1 MDKQLFQREQE
12 SKNLESYQKEKV
24 AAETSLQHL
33 EKSEQEQENQIKSLN
48 DKIQK
53 IQSEKEK
60 SNSESLQQQQ
70 GDIKQIFQDISQIE
84 QLVEDSVSNQNLMK
98 KLQEDEKKLSRLY
111 SIFSREIV
119 FLALDDY
126 LPVLSDVINNYLSQ
140 CVDYTL
146 KMQIDENGEK
156 LELQVSVIDSK

>member
-1 MDKQLFQREQE
+1 MFQREQE

-33 EKSEQEQENQIKSLN
+33 EKTQQEQENQIKSLN
-48 DKIQK
+48 DKIQE
-53 IQSEKEK
+53 IQTEKEK

-70 GDIKQIFQDISQIE
+70 RDIKQIFQDISQIE

-111 SIFSREIV
+111 SILSKEIV
-119 FLALDDY
+119 LFALDDY
-126 LPVLSDVINNYLSQ
+126 LPILSDIINDYLSQ
-140 CVDYTL
+140 CVDYSIQ
-146 KMQIDENGEK
+146 MHIVENGEK
-156 LELQVSVIDSK
+156 LELEAKILD

>member
-33 EKSEQEQENQIKSLN
+33 EKSQQEQENQINSLN
-48 DKIQK
+48 DKIQE
-53 IQSEKEK
+53 IQAEKEK

-70 GDIKQIFQDISQIE
+70 RDIKQIFQNILQIE

-111 SIFSREIV
+111 SILSKEIV
-119 FLALDDY
+119 LFALDDY
-126 LPVLSDVINNYLSQ
+126 LPILSDIINDYLAQ
-140 CVDYTL
+140 CVDYSIQ
-146 KMQIDENGEK
+146 MHIVENNEK
-156 LELQVSVIDSK
+156 LELEAKILD

>member
-1 MDKQLFQREQE
+1 VDKQLFQREQE

-33 EKSEQEQENQIKSLN
+33 EKSQQEQENQINSLN
-48 DKIQK
+48 DKIQE
-53 IQSEKEK
+53 IQAEKEK

-70 GDIKQIFQDISQIE
+70 RDIKQIFQNILQIE

-111 SIFSREIV
+111 SILSKEIV
-119 FLALDDY
+119 LFALDDY
-126 LPVLSDVINNYLSQ
+126 LPILSDIINDYLAQ
-140 CVDYTL
+140 CVDYSIQ
-146 KMQIDENGEK
+146 MHIVENNEK
-156 LELQVSVIDSK
+156 LELEAKILD

>member
-1 MDKQLFQREQE
+1 VDKQLFQREQE

-33 EKSEQEQENQIKSLN
+33 EKSQQEQENQINSLN
-48 DKIQK
+48 DKIQE
-53 IQSEKEK
+53 IQAEKEK

-70 GDIKQIFQDISQIE
+70 RDIKQIFQNILQIE

-111 SIFSREIV
+111 SILSKEIV
-119 FLALDDY
+119 LFALDDY
-126 LPVLSDVINNYLSQ
+126 LPILSDIINDYLAQ
-140 CVDYTL
+140 CVDYSIQ
-146 KMQIDENGEK
+146 MHIVENNEK
-156 LELQVSVIDSK
+156 LELEAKTFD

>member
-33 EKSEQEQENQIKSLN
+33 EKSVQEQENQIKSLN
-48 DKIQK
+48 DKIQE
-53 IQSEKEK
+53 IQAEKEK

-70 GDIKQIFQDISQIE
+70 RDIKQIFQDISQLE

-111 SIFSREIV
+111 SILSKEIV
-119 FLALDDY
+119 LFALDDY
-126 LPVLSDVINNYLSQ
+126 LPILSDIINDYLSQ
-140 CVDYTL
+140 CVDYSIQ
-146 KMQIDENGEK
+146 MHIVENGEK
-156 LELQVSVIDSK
+156 LELEAKILD